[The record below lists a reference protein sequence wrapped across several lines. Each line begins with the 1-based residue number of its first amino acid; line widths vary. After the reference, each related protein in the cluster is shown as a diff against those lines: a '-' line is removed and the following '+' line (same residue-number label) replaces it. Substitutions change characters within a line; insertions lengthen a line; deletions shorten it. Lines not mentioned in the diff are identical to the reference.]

1 LSHEKFFAPGWPVGP
16 RALIVFQVAGCTCPT
31 RPSTHTFSVPPSITM
46 RDKWQKWKIRSF
58 AFDPLGS
65 LLPPLFAVRAG
76 SYISGL
82 LSFNLAQKSLLALP
96 TMSFFFSSLAIAVFA
111 FAWHSFVGQRT

>member
-1 LSHEKFFAPGWPVGP
+1 
-16 RALIVFQVAGCTCPT
+16 
-31 RPSTHTFSVPPSITM
+31 M

-65 LLPPLFAVRAG
+65 LLPPRFAVRAG

-96 TMSFFFSSLAIAVFA
+96 TMYFFFSSLEIAVFG